1 MMVIFRNHFLPQDTH
16 MHRRT
21 QGDFLEMMA
30 IFRTLNVVVAFG
42 YVQLSKF
49 IDKYIVNV
57 YKSSCINDA
66 SVKLQKSVL
75 ITPRRIFFFIF
86 GNFILYLMDIFT
98 LSIVSHIY
106 LNIKF
111 HCKKYIF
118 PFLMVTVID

>member
-1 MMVIFRNHFLPQDTH
+1 

-30 IFRTLNVVVAFG
+30 MFRTLNVVVAFG
-42 YVQLSKF
+42 YAQLSKF
-49 IDKYIVNV
+49 INKYIVNV
-57 YKSSCINDA
+57 YKSSCINDD

-86 GNFILYLMDIFT
+86 GDFILYLIDIFT
-98 LSIVSHIY
+98 LSVESHIY

-111 HCKKYIF
+111 HCKKCIF